1 MSYHNSLQR
10 LVSIMS
16 DLREQCPWDKKQTIH
31 SLRTQTIEELY
42 ELADAITEEDW
53 KGIREEL
60 GDLLL
65 HIVFYSR
72 IGAEQNKFTLEDV
85 IEGVANK
92 LVFRHPHIYSNTVVS
107 GEDEVKKNWEQL
119 KLKEGKRSVLS
130 GVPQSLPAV
139 VKATRLQDKAKQVG
153 FEWDTAEAVWEKVQE
168 EMTELREAVQD
179 KDQAHI
185 EEEFGDVFFSLVNY
199 SRFLKVDAESALE
212 KTNKKFKHRF
222 EKMEQLA
229 AQRNLDFTSLG
240 LLEMDALWNEV
251 KRSE

>member
-1 MSYHNSLQR
+1 MNYHNSLQR
-10 LVSIMS
+10 LVNIMN

-42 ELADAITEEDW
+42 ELTDAITEEDW

-65 HIVFYSR
+65 HIVFYSK
-72 IGAEQNKFTLEDV
+72 IGAEQNQFTLDDV

-92 LVFRHPHIYSNTVVS
+92 LVFRHPHIYSNTLVE
-107 GEDEVKKNWEQL
+107 GEEDVKKNWEKL
-119 KLKEGKRSVLS
+119 KLKEGKKSVLG

-153 FEWDTAEAVWEKVQE
+153 FEWDTAAEVLEKVRE
-168 EMTELREAVQD
+168 EMNELQEAIDSGHQQHV
-179 KDQAHI
+179 
-185 EEEFGDVFFSLVNY
+185 EEEFGDVLFSLVNY
-199 SRFLKVDAESALE
+199 ARFLKVDAENALE
-212 KTNKKFKHRF
+212 KTNKKFKYRF
-222 EKMEQLA
+222 EQMENLA
-229 AQRNLDFTSLG
+229 AQRDLNFTELS

-251 KRSE
+251 KKSE